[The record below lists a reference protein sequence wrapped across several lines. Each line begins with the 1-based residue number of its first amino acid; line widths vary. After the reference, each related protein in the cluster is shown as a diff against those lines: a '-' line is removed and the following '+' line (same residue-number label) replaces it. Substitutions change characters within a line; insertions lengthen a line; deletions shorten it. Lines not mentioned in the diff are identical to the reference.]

1 MAYCTASD
9 VVLECGTT
17 LDADTV
23 ITPLITKSDKRI
35 DASLADAGLTGTT
48 DDDLE
53 AASIHFT
60 IAKIID
66 RDRLTQARTNS
77 LSVPGLS
84 IGNNTKNEIDY
95 HESLAQEALARYID
109 RNTTGVSVSRTVP
122 S

>member
-23 ITPLITKSDKRI
+23 ITPLIAKSDKRI
-35 DASLADAGLTGTT
+35 DTALLEAGLTGSA

-84 IGNNTKNEIDY
+84 IGNNTQNEITY
-95 HESLAQEALARYID
+95 HEALAQEALARYIS
-109 RNTTGVSVSRTVP
+109 RSSVGVSVTRTVP